1 MKMKLSNIALATMMA
16 VFSFSVF
23 DAQATDTHN
32 GTVTFNG
39 KIIDTPCSVSQDD
52 LAQTIEFGEI
62 SKTVLEGGGT
72 SVIKPFDITLKD
84 CSIETSTSA
93 KVVFS
98 GGTAAGTNNKLLAL
112 HGTAGGAGIAV
123 LYSGEKVSFDGATAA
138 VSNYKLVN
146 GDNTL
151 SFTSYVQKLPTDTDV
166 TTGNFESTA
175 NFVISYE

>member
-1 MKMKLSNIALATMMA
+1 MKLSKIAVATVIA
-16 VFSFSVF
+16 ASSFSVLNV
-23 DAQATDTHN
+23 QATDSHN
-32 GTVTFNG
+32 GTVTFKG
-39 KIIDTPCSVSQDD
+39 KILDTPCSISQDD

-62 SKTVLEGGGT
+62 SKTVLEEGGT

-84 CSIETSTSA
+84 CSIETSTTA

-112 HGTAGGAGIAV
+112 HGSAGGAGIAV
-123 LYSGEKVSFDGATAA
+123 LYSGEKVSFDGSTAA
-138 VSNYKLVN
+138 VSDYNLVN